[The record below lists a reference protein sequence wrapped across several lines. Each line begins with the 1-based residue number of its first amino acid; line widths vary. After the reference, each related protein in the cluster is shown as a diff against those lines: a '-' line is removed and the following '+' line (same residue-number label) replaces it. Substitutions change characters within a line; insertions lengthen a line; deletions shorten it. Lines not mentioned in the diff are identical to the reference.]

1 MLLACLKKTV
11 VLVWPTQLADFT
23 KTAYLL
29 CHFSLLTLQ
38 RQLAGFYN
46 RLAYLLCKD
55 SLLAFTTDFLDCPFL
70 LFKILFRIPGICSYR

>member
-23 KTAYLL
+23 KT
-29 CHFSLLTLQ
+29 
-38 RQLAGFYN
+38 
-46 RLAYLLCKD
+46 AYLLCKD

>member
-11 VLVWPTQLADFT
+11 VLV
-23 KTAYLL
+23 
-29 CHFSLLTLQ
+29 SLP
-38 RQLAGFYN
+38 RQLTYFAIS
-46 RLAYLLCKD
+46 AYLLCKD

>member
-46 RLAYLLCKD
+46 RLD